1 MKILG
6 LYNNICAL
14 ELFEWIERQG
24 HELIKTSDV
33 LDPSWCRAEK
43 FDLAISYTYRFII
56 SQDIID
62 IFDGNIVNIHNS
74 YLPWNRGADPNL
86 WSIVDGTPRGVT
98 LHYIDSGLDKGEIIS
113 QVLADD
119 IDEKST
125 LLSVAKGSDY
135 CLTEG
140 EKSSLAF
147 RRSIL
152 ASKDIKQGELFTDD
166 NIRVIRPSYGIA
178 PKYYDDIISK
188 KSKRNIK
195 RGEPVTFDD
204 F

>member
-33 LDPSWCRAEK
+33 LDPSWCRVEK

-113 QVLADD
+113 QIIVDD
-119 IDEKST
+119 IDDEST
-125 LLSVAKGSDY
+125 LSTTYDYLDKCAKD
-135 CLTEG
+135 
-140 EKSSLAF
+140 
-147 RRSIL
+147 
-152 ASKDIKQGELFTDD
+152 LFKTMF
-166 NIRVIRPSYGIA
+166 
-178 PKYYDDIISK
+178 KYYDYWPSLK
-188 KSKRNIK
+188 KKCIGNGSYHSLKDGKQIK
-195 RGEPVTFDD
+195 SVITSYDMLVSD
-204 F
+204 FIDKVKS